1 MADNLNTVYL
11 STPSV
16 GAINQTSAAST
27 VLSDL
32 SVSGTIDAG
41 ALDSAGA
48 VAVTGTT
55 TATGGL
61 LVGAGQGTL
70 SVMSTSLQS
79 VAALTIND
87 YESGQ
92 TTFTDNWAALGDVV
106 IATPLDSDLSNG
118 LAYNAY
124 VSAASTV
131 CLRFSNVSSV
141 EAKPV
146 AQSWRFT
153 LLRFS

>member
-1 MADNLNTVYL
+1 MTWNTPYL
-11 STPSV
+11 GTPS
-16 GAINQTSAAST
+16 GYST
-27 VLSDL
+27 VFSDI
-32 SVSGTIDAG
+32 SVSGTADLGTTQIVG
-41 ALDSAGA
+41 ALTCDSTIA
-48 VAVTGTT
+48 
-55 TATGGL
+55 ATGATTLTGGA

-131 CLRFSNVSSV
+131 CLRFSNVSGT

-146 AQSWRFT
+146 AQTWRFT
-153 LLRFS
+153 LLRFA